1 MHAFK
6 TKILGALLPLFC
18 FLTLKPYFKS
28 LLVDLK
34 YVYTKSGVVHS
45 GNNVW

>member
-1 MHAFK
+1 MLCKHGR
-6 TKILGALLPLFC
+6 TNVTIR
-18 FLTLKPYFKS
+18 LTLKPYFKS

>member
-1 MHAFK
+1 MKMLAFV
-6 TKILGALLPLFC
+6 GND
-18 FLTLKPYFKS
+18 LTLKPYFKS

>member
-1 MHAFK
+1 VNNFNVQNPQNGMND
-6 TKILGALLPLFC
+6 
-18 FLTLKPYFKS
+18 LTLKLYFKS